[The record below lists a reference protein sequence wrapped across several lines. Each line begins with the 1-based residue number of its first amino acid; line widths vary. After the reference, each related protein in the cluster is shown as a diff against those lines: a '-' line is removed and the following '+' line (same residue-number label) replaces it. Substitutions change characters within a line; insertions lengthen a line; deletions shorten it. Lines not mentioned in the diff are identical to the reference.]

1 MFRSRSSSTGD
12 MKTSRSMMD
21 FRSFQ
26 QVPTFRT
33 IREVPTTDSETLQEE
48 NFPQELDINDIN
60 TDHDLETLK
69 KQDAFLYY
77 SIPEVKKAEFLNRK
91 VEVSKLDKCS
101 GIRRNSNSCP
111 ARMMTEG
118 RHTRRSILRST
129 RISFECHDN
138 LKLEYLSELAE
149 LVDDEETLDFGDE
162 KEEEDESDDD
172 DDFDPLLNVFASI
185 DEWVMHRLNA

>member
-1 MFRSRSSSTGD
+1 MFRSRSASTGD

-21 FRSFQ
+21 FRSVQ
-26 QVPTFRT
+26 QVPTFRI
-33 IREVPTTDSETLQEE
+33 IREVPTTDSETTQHE
-48 NFPQELDINDIN
+48 NLPQEVDINNIK

-69 KQDAFLYY
+69 KQDPFLYY
-77 SIPEVKKAEFLNRK
+77 SIPAAKKAEFLNRK

-111 ARMMTEG
+111 ARMMTES

-138 LKLEYLSELAE
+138 LKLEYLAELAE
-149 LVDDEETLDFGDE
+149 LVDDEETVDSGDE
-162 KEEEDESDDD
+162 KEEDESDDD
-172 DDFDPLLNVFASI
+172 DDDGFDPMLNVFASI
-185 DEWVMHRLNA
+185 DE